1 MTERPRFFDDLAGL
15 AGGALSAASG
25 LRDEISTLVRA
36 RVDEAIRRLDLVRRE
51 EFDAA
56 MELAARARA
65 ESEALAARV
74 AHLEDMVI
82 PAAPRPV
89 VPDADADAVAEAPA
103 ADPQEVPDQDGSA
116 PS

>member
-25 LRDEISTLVRA
+25 LRDEISALVRA

-51 EFDAA
+51 ELDAV
-56 MELAARARA
+56 MELAVRARA
-65 ESEALAARV
+65 ESEALASRV

-89 VPDADADAVAEAPA
+89 GPDAGADGVAEAPA
-103 ADPQEVPDQDGSA
+103 SGPLAVPDQDGNA
-116 PS
+116 PI